1 MKILVTGSAGH
12 LGEALARTLA
22 ASAHEVVG
30 LDALQSPFTTVT
42 GSIAD
47 AAVVAQAMGGV
58 EAVLHTATLHKPH
71 IVTHSRREFVDT
83 NIVGTLNL
91 LEAAAEARVGS
102 FVYTSTTSVYGLAL
116 VPDTGAPAD
125 WITEDVVP
133 LPKNIYGVTKK
144 AAEQLCELLQRNLGL
159 PCVVLRTSRF
169 FPDEDDDA
177 AIRRSYADDNVKANE
192 FAYRRVDIEDVVT
205 AHLLAMEHAPA
216 LGFRRYVI
224 SATTPFTRDDVPRL
238 RSDAPAVLRERFAA
252 YEHGTNAAIE
262 DVSDDRPRLRQCAR
276 AARARL
282 VSALVIRLHSGAPR
296 GRRGHSQRLG
306 TQRRIQGLRR
316 RQVPR
321 GNVSN
326 GLSYLLI
333 LCGRELGLVQA
344 DDT

>member
-12 LGEALARTLA
+12 LGEALARTLT

-30 LDALQSPFTTVT
+30 LDVQPSPFTTVG

-47 AAVVAQAMGGV
+47 AAVVAHAIRGV
-58 EAVLHTATLHKPH
+58 DAVLHTATLHKPH

-83 NIVGTLNL
+83 NIVGTLTL

-116 VPDTGAPAD
+116 VPETGAPAA

-144 AAEQLCELLQRNLGL
+144 AAEELCELFQRKLGL

-177 AIRRSYADDNVKANE
+177 VIRGAYADDNVKANE
-192 FAYRRVDIEDVVT
+192 YSYRRVDIEDVVT
-205 AHLLAMEHAPA
+205 AHLLAMERAPA

-224 SATTPFTRDDVPRL
+224 SATTPFMRDDVPRL
-238 RSDAPAVLRERFAA
+238 RSNAPAVLRERFTA
-252 YEHGTNAAIE
+252 YEREYERRHWKMFPTIDRVYDNA
-262 DVSDDRPRLRQCAR
+262 LAR
-276 AARARL
+276 
-282 VSALVIRLHSGAPR
+282 
-296 GRRGHSQRLG
+296 
-306 TQRRIQGLRR
+306 
-316 RQVPR
+316 
-321 GNVSN
+321 
-326 GLSYLLI
+326 
-333 LCGRELGLVQA
+333 RELGWSPRWSFGYVLERLSAGEDILSALARSVGFKGYHAGKFTAGMYPTDRDANPAWPSKTQL
-344 DDT
+344 